1 MTGWPAEISNFI
13 LETFGNDARKAY
25 GQISTVNEK
34 GQPSVRTVHIHCIEH
49 PTQGLLISCNTK
61 SEKWSHLKKNSKVA
75 GCFWNPEN
83 QTQIRFEGI
92 ADLITE
98 KTSDF
103 SDLVQSMWMK
113 MREEVRITYLLD
125 QRGVPLTTKTPKVDS
140 TIHSTN
146 HGLILITPTLWD
158 VFHNNPESYRLGK
171 RSIYKSKKDG
181 WSKVEVSSLHEK
193 SLRKG

>member
-1 MTGWPAEISNFI
+1 MTGWPAEISDFI

-34 GQPSVRTVHIHCIEH
+34 GQPSVRTVHIHCIEQ

-61 SEKWSHLKKNSKVA
+61 SEKWSHLKKNPQVA

-83 QTQIRFEGI
+83 QTQVRFEGI
-92 ADLITE
+92 ADLISE

-113 MREEVRITYLLD
+113 MREEVRVTYLLD
-125 QRGVPLTTKTPKVDS
+125 EKAIPLDTKSPKVDPAV
-140 TIHSTN
+140 HSTN
-146 HGLILITPTLWD
+146 HGLILVTPTLWD
-158 VFHNNPESYRLGK
+158 IFENNPKAYRLGK
-171 RSIYKSKKDG
+171 RSIYSLKNNKWDKKQ
-181 WSKVEVSSLHEK
+181 VSSLHEK
-193 SLRKG
+193 SI